1 MGENGLIVV
10 PAIAL
15 FFRHGFG
22 APLGKAQTVA
32 VTVAGDDEIASLH
45 V

>member
-1 MGENGLIVV
+1 MGENSLIVV
-10 PAIAL
+10 SSIAL

-22 APLGKAQTVA
+22 APLGKTQTVA
-32 VTVAGDDEIASLH
+32 VAVAGDDEIASLH